1 MEDLFICP
9 QRETLTFLPVWP
21 FNGRINGMAP
31 IAQRTEQ
38 LPSKQWAACSSH
50 AGGAGSRLPGLAIA
64 DPGRADPG
72 LGTDVQSADR
82 GLT

>member
-38 LPSKQWAACSSH
+38 LPSTKV
-50 AGGAGSRLPGLAIA
+50 GLVVET
-64 DPGRADPG
+64 PQ
-72 LGTDVQSADR
+72 V
-82 GLT
+82 